1 MDAVSNPLL
10 PLLWASKF
18 AAKNDLQW
26 NDHSSNHS
34 GSTLEP
40 ESTKDSD
47 TNTTEQSGKFINLF
61 KKKLI

>member
-26 NDHSSNHS
+26 TDHSSNHS
-34 GSTLEP
+34 GSNLEP

-47 TNTTEQSGKFINLF
+47 TNTEQSG
-61 KKKLI
+61 